1 MISQMRAQD
10 FLTRKLREKT
20 STTLNNKPNSSRV
33 SMIHLGTIK
42 LQKVKILKLK
52 EYTRTKLMP
61 DRSRTI
67 NMEL

>member
-1 MISQMRAQD
+1 M
-10 FLTRKLREKT
+10 TRKLREKT
-20 STTLNNKPNSSRV
+20 STMQNNKPNSNRV

-42 LQKVKILKLK
+42 LQRAKILKLK

-67 NMEL
+67 NTEL